1 MMWKDRK
8 GDEMAGVSD
17 EMLMRFADGE
27 LDEETSARLEAAVA
41 ADDALA
47 ARLAVFVQTRLAAG
61 DALRP
66 LLDEPVPAALRQSV
80 QSMID
85 RQRRKAVEAASPRSS
100 GVKRLFSPATGWPQ
114 LAAAASIAAVL
125 GGLAGFKF
133 AEQFQP
139 AAPLQLADLD
149 MSSLGRALETVP
161 AGQETQLDGSSQRF
175 KAIATFR
182 DSAKAVCRE
191 FEVDMADNSTIV
203 SVACNNAGEW
213 RTRFAVV
220 APGSEGGY
228 APASSTAALDAYL
241 TAIDAGQPLNSAEE
255 TQALA
260 ELRNKKAE

>member
-1 MMWKDRK
+1 
-8 GDEMAGVSD
+8 MAGFSD

-27 LDEETSARLEAAVA
+27 LDEETSARVEAAVA
-41 ADDALA
+41 TDDAVA

-85 RQRRKAVEAASPRSS
+85 RHRRDAIETSSPRRR
-100 GVKRLFSPATGWPQ
+100 GVMRLFPPAFSWPQ

-125 GGLAGFKF
+125 GGLGGFKL
-133 AEQFQP
+133 AEQFR
-139 AAPLQLADLD
+139 AAPLQLAGLD
-149 MSSLGRALETVP
+149 ASSLSRALETVP
-161 AGQETQLDGSSQRF
+161 AGHETQLGGSSQRF

-182 DSAKAVCRE
+182 DSANAVCRE
-191 FEVDMADNSTIV
+191 FEVDIADHSTIV

-220 APGSEGGY
+220 APGSERGY
-228 APASSTAALDAYL
+228 APASSTAALEAYL
-241 TAIDAGQPLNSAEE
+241 NAIDAGQSLNPAEE

-260 ELRNKKAE
+260 ELREKKAE

>member
-8 GDEMAGVSD
+8 GDEMAGFSD

-85 RQRRKAVEAASPRSS
+85 RQRRRPVEASSHRS
-100 GVKRLFSPATGWPQ
+100 GVKRLFSPAIGWPQ

-125 GGLAGFKF
+125 GGLGGFKF
-133 AEQFQP
+133 AEQFRP
-139 AAPLQLADLD
+139 MAPLQLAGLD
-149 MSSLGRALETVP
+149 MSSLGPALDTVP
-161 AGQETQLDGSSQRF
+161 TGQETQLDGTSQRF

-191 FEVDMADNSTIV
+191 FEVDMA
-203 SVACNNAGEW
+203 
-213 RTRFAVV
+213 R
-220 APGSEGGY
+220 
-228 APASSTAALDAYL
+228 
-241 TAIDAGQPLNSAEE
+241 
-255 TQALA
+255 
-260 ELRNKKAE
+260 